1 MSRPNPP
8 SPVIQILLILASALA
23 GCVYVPLSTEKYP
36 GELDKPHI
44 NEMIGESVQ
53 AIETR
58 LGKPT
63 LRFRYRD
70 SKYFVYRYP
79 VKQKAFMAGVAP
91 IGGPTL
97 FIPVPFA
104 GVVTEDVDICVRIEF
119 DHDRKMV
126 NYDVGALCVN
136 LIPYSHLVG

>member
-1 MSRPNPP
+1 MSHVLTRLVAIQMSRPNPP

-63 LRFRYRD
+63 
-70 SKYFVYRYP
+70 P
-79 VKQKAFMAGVAP
+79 
-91 IGGPTL
+91 
-97 FIPVPFA
+97 
-104 GVVTEDVDICVRIEF
+104 
-119 DHDRKMV
+119 
-126 NYDVGALCVN
+126 LCVN